1 MEHLTIAL
9 IILGLIFNSIT
20 EALQVK
26 WGLIYNK
33 TSNEAKRLSQSWHM
47 SGFMYRACYALAV
60 VPISVAWFGVAIIMA
75 WHVYDIAINTA
86 LGQKW
91 NYEGETA
98 NIDRMGWVVW
108 AGKILVIIA
117 TAGAFVFSF

>member
-33 TSNEAKRLSQSWHM
+33 SSNEAKRLSQSWHM
-47 SGFMYRACYALAV
+47 AGFMYRACYALAV
-60 VPISVAWFGVAIIMA
+60 VPISAAWSGVAVIMA
-75 WHVYDIAINTA
+75 WHVYDIAINIA
-86 LGQKW
+86 IGQKW

-98 NIDRMGWVVW
+98 AIDRMGIVVW
-108 AGKILVIIA
+108 IGKVFIILATIA
-117 TAGAFVFSF
+117 AFVFSF